1 MKKAENEEMNKPKK
15 KKKRVSL
22 STIILVAMMLIGFSV
37 LLYPTVSDYYNSFH
51 QSRAIVNYDAVVAEL
66 DDTDYE
72 ALFAQAELYNEH
84 LKSLSFPFTQYDELE
99 EEYLA
104 ALDVAG
110 NGIIGYVS
118 IPKISVQLPIY
129 HGTSDSVLNV
139 AAGHFEG
146 TTLPIGGESTH
157 AVISAHRG
165 LPSAKLFT
173 NLDKL
178 EVGDTFTITVL
189 NQVLT
194 YQVDQILIVEP
205 TQLEALNVIAGE
217 DYVTLQTC
225 TPYGINTHRMLVRG
239 KRVENVE
246 GSVVVHAE
254 AVKIPTYI
262 VMPAVMIPILFILLL
277 LLLIRYSVKPK
288 KVNLDDY
295 IIRSDKEE

>member
-51 QSRAIVNYDAVVAEL
+51 QSRASVNYDAVVAEL